1 MVQCRVS
8 PAHGLEFLKHFSVKQ
23 SGIPAL
29 VPAMGRAGGTVRLQ
43 MF

>member
-1 MVQCRVS
+1 MVRCRVS
-8 PAHGLEFLKHFSVKQ
+8 PTHGLEFSKRFSVKQ
-23 SGIPAL
+23 SGTAAL